1 MKEKKEMTGLN
12 VKVEV
17 STKAIL
23 QKEADELERELSW
36 VVRRVLDTYCQEKE
50 S

>member
-12 VKVEV
+12 IKIEA
-17 STKAIL
+17 SIKAIL
-23 QKEADELERELSW
+23 QKEADELDRELSW
-36 VVRRVLDTYCQEKE
+36 VVRKVLTTYCQEKE